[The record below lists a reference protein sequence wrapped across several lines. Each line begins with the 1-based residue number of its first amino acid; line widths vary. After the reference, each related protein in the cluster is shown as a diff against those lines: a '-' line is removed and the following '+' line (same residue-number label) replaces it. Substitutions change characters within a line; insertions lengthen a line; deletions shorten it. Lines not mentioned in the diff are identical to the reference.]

1 MNFKPSKFPN
11 VHLIHGITGSGKTEV
26 YMDLIDYTIKNGKSA
41 IVLIPEIA
49 LTYQTV
55 MRFTRR
61 FKEKVSI
68 VNSRMS
74 AGEKYD
80 QFERA
85 KKGEISIMIAPGQHF
100 LHLLKIWDLL

>member
-1 MNFKPSKFPN
+1 
-11 VHLIHGITGSGKTEV
+11 
-26 YMDLIDYTIKNGKSA
+26 MDLIDYTIKNGKSA

-49 LTYQTV
+49 LTYQIV

-85 KKGEISIMIAPGQHF
+85 KKGEISIMIGPRSALFTPF
-100 LHLLKIWDLL
+100 